1 MTMRRVVITGMGIVS
16 PLGNSTEA
24 VLDSLRQGRSGARYI
39 PQYEEIGLR
48 SRIGSFTDIDPRHYI
63 DKKILRFMG
72 NAAAYAYIAM
82 EQAVRDAGLAP
93 EQVSSPRTG
102 LIIGSGGTSA
112 ENVVATTDIM
122 RSRGLRRLSPF
133 MVPRTMSSTVSAC
146 LTGPFRIKGVCY
158 AIASACAT
166 GAHCIGAGM
175 EQILM
180 GKQDIVFAGGSD
192 EEHWTQTA
200 MFDAMGALSTRF
212 NKTPALA
219 SRPYDVDRDGFVV
232 ANGAGI
238 VVLEEFEHAR
248 RRGATMYGEVIGYGA
263 TADGHEMVVPSG
275 EGAARCL
282 RLALADVDSPID
294 YINAHGTS
302 TPLGDLVELRAI
314 REVFGSR
321 IPPISSTKSLS
332 GHSLGAAGV
341 HEAIYSLLMLRE
353 GFIAAS
359 ANIEKLDPGAA
370 DMNIVTEIREHP
382 LTTVLSNSYG
392 FGGTNACLVFR
403 KI

>member
-1 MTMRRVVITGMGIVS
+1 MRRVVITGMGIVS

-212 NKTPALA
+212 NKTPELA